1 MTYFLYLK
9 KQQFVIILIRNN
21 VKKYTIKKNKFKL
34 IINLLLQ
41 LHVYKVFEVVK
52 DMFLIII

>member
-21 VKKYTIKKNKFKL
+21 VKKYMIKKNKFKL

-52 DMFLIII
+52 DIFLIII